1 MQIRTLILI
10 VSFIGA
16 VLIGLVAMW
25 LSYQRE
31 AVQSSADANIRWEIY
46 SDSLNRYIEQ
56 EREVLKSFGL
66 NSDKGIFW
74 KAENSQPLNF
84 SRSQNR
90 SNYFQDYSAVTTGE
104 VANPMI
110 KSLIDDENGVAAERI
125 LKIYFGPSLQRGEI
139 LFFKIIDTQNFDQRL
154 CKKSLFARD
163 YNPCNS
169 IYETDFVGI
178 GSRLDLYQN
187 LLASGEEWAG
197 HMVHSTSS
205 EEHHN
210 FVLAFPLLVND
221 QPKFIVQIARSFE
234 PVIQKMSTEMN
245 INANLINLSRSPEF
259 YADSFNTGSLIM
271 NRTSASKIRE
281 NKFQIFDYLELEAM
295 FFPLDLVDRAKDEAS
310 PVVILIRDISK
321 LLQEKTAYTR
331 NIIGISLFTIVL
343 ITLLIFLIQRSLLS
357 GLGSAIFVL
366 KELTDG
372 NTNVEIKTR
381 NGFLQSENDE
391 VGKLVGALK
400 SYKGRLDEINQIR
413 STQKAERNKRDN
425 LIIEKMDVLAQ
436 QLEGDAKALLL
447 EDIARLQEASNSS
460 LEEKNDDSDGAELMR
475 MAFEKMSD
483 QVSVLIDARTK
494 ELETA
499 RDEAGEANLA
509 KSKFLANMSH
519 ELRTPLNAIIGYS
532 ELLAEE
538 AEDEGLDSMQGDLS
552 KINDSGKHLLGLI
565 NDILDLS
572 KIEAGK
578 LELFLSN
585 FEISSVMSVMSS
597 VGEPLA
603 AKNNNQLI
611 INSTVDGT
619 VYGDE
624 TRLRQCLLNL
634 MSNACKFSEN
644 GVVSLSA
651 QNVMVSGEEW
661 LSFEVSDTG
670 IGMTPEQL
678 DKVFKEFT
686 QAEGDTTA
694 KFGGTGLGLSITKQ
708 LIEMM
713 GGTVSADSTVGKGST
728 FRLRVPNHV
737 KEIEAKQGLTFQ
749 EDSNTEQDWGEN
761 KLGLKKVL
769 VIDDDINVHELV
781 RRNFGNEFSMM
792 FADSGDQGIELLRE
806 HKPDAILL
814 DILMPGRDG
823 WSVLS
828 EIKNDPQLRDLP
840 VIIISMLEDDR
851 QAEALG
857 AVAHM
862 TKPIDRQL
870 LLTQIHSLYGQNT
883 KGLSALVID
892 DDSEARDLVSRLLE
906 KDGFTVSYAQN
917 GKEGLDQLKEGVN
930 LIILDLSMPV
940 MDGFEF
946 LTHFNALEMQSP
958 PQIIVFSGMDL
969 DDTLR
974 GTLEGMGLDILDKN
988 DSGLERRLQT
998 LSAQIT

>member
-1 MQIRTLILI
+1 MQIRTLLLLI
-10 VSFIGA
+10 SIAGSALTALTVGITSA
-16 VLIGLVAMW
+16 
-25 LSYQRE
+25 QRE
-31 AVQSSADANIRWEIY
+31 ETQMNSEAELRWDIYNASWQRMQLEVLAALKDFGPMGKNETFWRSENAEPLTTSASVPLYSSDVDYTDQGIDSIANPIIRGLEESGGTSVDANRLLRIF
-46 SDSLNRYIEQ
+46 
-56 EREVLKSFGL
+56 FG
-66 NSDKGIFW
+66 
-74 KAENSQPLNF
+74 AP
-84 SRSQNR
+84 
-90 SNYFQDYSAVTTGE
+90 
-104 VANPMI
+104 
-110 KSLIDDENGVAAERI
+110 
-125 LKIYFGPSLQRGEI
+125 LQRGKL
-139 LFFKIIDTQNFDQRL
+139 LFYSIVRAENFEQIV
-154 CKKSLFARD
+154 CKKSLFARRFD
-163 YNPCNS
+163 PCS
-169 IYETDFVGI
+169 AKFEMSFEKM
-178 GSRLDLYQN
+178 GSRIELYEKVVQSAEAWSGYMRQTSANQQEYSLATASPIMVGGQVRFILITAAPVRPVIKAFQDEFQLSAHIFDADNKRPLVEEIKIEAADYIKEESDL
-187 LLASGEEWAG
+187 LHG
-197 HMVHSTSS
+197 
-205 EEHHN
+205 
-210 FVLAFPLLVND
+210 VLAQSKSSFMKLPLLG
-221 QPKFIVQIARSFE
+221 AFE
-234 PVIQKMSTEMN
+234 GG
-245 INANLINLSRSPEF
+245 ALRLIL
-259 YADSFNTGSLIM
+259 
-271 NRTSASKIRE
+271 TS
-281 NKFQIFDYLELEAM
+281 
-295 FFPLDLVDRAKDEAS
+295 
-310 PVVILIRDISK
+310 DISDLIK
-321 LLQEKTAYTR
+321 QKEAYTYQ
-331 NIIGISLFTIVL
+331 IVGL
-343 ITLLIFLIQRSLLS
+343 TTLVLVLIFLVIFFTQRSLLS

-366 KELTDG
+366 KELTEG
-372 NTNVEIKTR
+372 NTDVAIKERT
-381 NGFLQSENDE
+381 GFLQSENDE
-391 VGKLVGALK
+391 VGRLVAALQ
-400 SYKGRLDEINQIR
+400 SYKDRLDEINHIR
-413 STQKAERNKRDN
+413 NTQRVERNRRDQ

-447 EDIARLQEASNSS
+447 EDIAKLQEAANQQ
-460 LEEKNDDSDGAELMR
+460 EKDGAVATDGADLMR
-475 MAFEKMSD
+475 IAFEKMSD

-532 ELLAEE
+532 ELLSEE
-538 AEDEGLDSMQGDLS
+538 AEDEGLESMQGDLS

-578 LELFLSN
+578 LELFLST
-585 FEISSVMSVMSS
+585 FEISSVMSVMQS

-603 AKNNNQLI
+603 AKNNNQLV

-619 VYGDE
+619 IYGDE

-644 GVVSLSA
+644 GVVSLVA

-670 IGMTPEQL
+670 IGMSSEQL

-713 GGTVSADSTVGKGST
+713 GGSVSAESKVGKGST
-728 FRLRVPNHV
+728 FRLRVPKQV
-737 KEIEAKQGLTFQ
+737 KEIEANFDLGAKMDTNDAQA
-749 EDSNTEQDWGEN
+749 WGYN

-781 RRNFGNEFSMM
+781 RRSFGDEFSMM
-792 FADSGDQGIELLRE
+792 FANSGDQGIKLLRE

-828 EIKNDPQLRDLP
+828 EIKNDPDLKGLP

-857 AVAHM
+857 AAAHM
-862 TKPIDRQL
+862 TKPIDRQIL
-870 LLTQIHSLYGQNT
+870 LDKIHGLYGGDT

-892 DDSEARDLVSRLLE
+892 DDPEARELVSRLLE
-906 KDGFTVSYAQN
+906 KDGFSVEFAEN
-917 GKEGLDQLKEGVN
+917 GQQGLDKLKQGIS

-946 LTHFNALEMQSP
+946 LTHFNALDMDSP

-974 GTLEGMGLDILDKN
+974 GTLEGMGLGILDKN
-988 DSGLERRLQT
+988 DSGLEARLQA
-998 LSAQIT
+998 LSAQIA